1 MQKNENPSTLSS
13 RRIPLSDLSYDAAE
27 EQAVLEVVRSRWLS
41 SGPQVQA
48 FEKEFASYLGCET
61 AFAVASATAALHMAF
76 VVLDIGKGDE
86 VIQPAINFVA
96 AANMTVAAGA
106 TPVFGDITSL
116 NEPVLDA
123 ASVERLITP
132 RTKAVVVM
140 YYGGYFGRTAEIA
153 ALCRKHNLLF
163 IEDACHAVGAHC
175 RELDGKTPGTIGDV
189 ACFSFFS
196 NKNIATGEGGMITT
210 NRPDLVERMR
220 LIRSHGM
227 TTMTWQRDRGHA
239 SSYDV
244 RLHGYNYR
252 LDEIHAALGRVQ
264 LRKLDRNNEQRRAA
278 LHTYH
283 RLLAQL
289 PGWTIPFQ
297 GKIDD
302 GGAHLMVAVAPSA
315 EARTR
320 AAEALKQAGVQT
332 SLHYPSVPTFEAFA
346 EYDRH
351 DLPQSEQYGRRT
363 LTLPLYAG
371 LSTED
376 VTYVCD
382 VLSKSAQAT

>member
-1 MQKNENPSTLSS
+1 MQKNESPSTLSS

-27 EQAVLEVVRSRWLS
+27 EQAVLEVLRSRWLS
-41 SGPQVQA
+41 SGPQVEA
-48 FEKEFASYLGCET
+48 FEKEFAAYLGCDT

-106 TPVFGDITSL
+106 TPVFGDISGL
-116 NEPVLDA
+116 DEPVLDA

-153 ALCRKHNLLF
+153 ELCRRHNLLF

-175 RELDGKTPGTIGDV
+175 RDLGGKTPGTIGDV

-210 NRPDLVERMR
+210 SRPDLVERMR

-264 LRKLDRNNEQRRAA
+264 LRKLDRNNERRRAA

-289 PGWTIPFQ
+289 EGWIVPFH
-297 GKIDD
+297 GMIDD
-302 GGAHLMVAVAPSA
+302 GGSHLMVAVAPSA

-332 SLHYPSVPTFEAFA
+332 SLHYPSVPTFEAFTQ
-346 EYDRH
+346 YDKH
-351 DLPQSEQYGRRT
+351 DLPLSEQYGRRT

-371 LSTED
+371 LSNED

-382 VLSKSAQAT
+382 VLRQAAQTT